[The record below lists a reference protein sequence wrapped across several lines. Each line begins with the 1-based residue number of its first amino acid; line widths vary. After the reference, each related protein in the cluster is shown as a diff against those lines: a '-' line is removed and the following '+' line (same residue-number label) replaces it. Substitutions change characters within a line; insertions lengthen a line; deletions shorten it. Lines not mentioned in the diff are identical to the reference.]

1 MNPVSRREFHHPSAT
16 DLSVPANT
24 STRRDPG
31 KQQATATGAQTNHL
45 ESYRSPAVPPRS
57 LGAGAPAG
65 TRDEEG
71 LTVGQLA
78 LDEARRAA
86 YADLRAALLTH
97 SDARRVH
104 EQLESLPP
112 ADYRGTLERMEQ
124 DGLLGKYLDLERMS
138 PEARMAF
145 LSQAERKGIV
155 TREPEKKAPPAV
167 CEPPDVPTTYRNEAA
182 LPSSLRELIH
192 ESNRMA
198 KRTYHDAHDAYVK
211 RYSERVMQAR
221 SLLELRS
228 LGEPVAPFKVS
239 DGLVHPH
246 PDSKRFRES
255 WSKVRGND
263 TRDDAYEAVSHR
275 MAQLSGQQR
284 PGSFWFKAEVGLKG
298 ELGGVGFTAGAEVL
312 VAQDGQAK
320 WAPRGGVEVG
330 AKGLE
335 GSAEFSESGAPKVTV
350 GLEHAGAGIS
360 ADSEGALRLELPAGR
375 GFASHAELNPK
386 EGTYGGGVAF
396 RRKVGEEGEA
406 KVSVGFGMQ
415 GARRERARDVASN
428 APGTLFGAL
437 PELDQGL
444 AWKELPAERRA
455 RMERDGWTSEQWS
468 EALRRKASKR

>member
-1 MNPVSRREFHHPSAT
+1 MNSVSLRASPHPSST
-16 DLSVPANT
+16 DLSVPLSEEVA
-24 STRRDPG
+24 G
-31 KQQATATGAQTNHL
+31 KQQATATGSQTNHL
-45 ESYRSPAVPPRS
+45 EVYRSPAVPS
-57 LGAGAPAG
+57 
-65 TRDEEG
+65 
-71 LTVGQLA
+71 
-78 LDEARRAA
+78 
-86 YADLRAALLTH
+86 
-97 SDARRVH
+97 SDVRWVH
-104 EQLESLPP
+104 ERLESLSP
-112 ADYRGTLERMEQ
+112 ADYRRTLERMEQ
-124 DGLLGKYLDLERMS
+124 DGLLGKYLERMS
-138 PEARMAF
+138 PEARKAF
-145 LSQAERKGIV
+145 LSQAERKGV
-155 TREPEKKAPPAV
+155 LAREPEKKAPPAV

-298 ELGGVGFTAGAEVL
+298 ELGGVGFTGGAEVL
-312 VAQDGQAK
+312 VAQDGQTK
-320 WAPRGGVEVG
+320 WAPRGGVKVG
-330 AKGLE
+330 ARGLE
-335 GSAEFSESGAPKVTV
+335 GSAGFSESGAPKVTV
-350 GLEHAGAGIS
+350 GLEHAGAGIR
-360 ADSEGALRLELPAGR
+360 ADSEGSLRLELPAGP
-375 GFASHAELNPK
+375 GFGSHAELNPK
-386 EGTYGGGVAF
+386 EGTYGGGVAIG
-396 RRKVGEEGEA
+396 RKVGRDAEV

-444 AWKELPAERRA
+444 AWKALPAERRA

-468 EALRRKASKR
+468 EALRRKAATPLPAPPARHRSRGPRAGDPPVVPL